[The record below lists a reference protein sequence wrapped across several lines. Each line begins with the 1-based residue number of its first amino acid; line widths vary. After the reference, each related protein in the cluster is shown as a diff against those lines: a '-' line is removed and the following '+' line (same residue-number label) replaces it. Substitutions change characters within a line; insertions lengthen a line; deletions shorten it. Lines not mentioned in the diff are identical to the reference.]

1 MNRIILNVTLV
12 ALIVA
17 AFCFVGVL
25 VMVPVT
31 EGAALERVTLTPPT
45 LENFDI
51 LFRDLSGWI
60 APWVFDEDWLDAN
73 PGARAYYTLVNIPDA
88 ALRGA
93 INYALGS
100 YGIYTVED
108 YRDRYIDYGGGERP
122 DDAPITLYELRSLT
136 GLWWSAWG
144 TRVGYKIRNLAGLE
158 YATNLTELR
167 LGSNRISDVTPLAGL
182 TSLSSLDLSG
192 NWISDVTPLAGLTSL
207 TSLNLMGNRISD
219 VTPLAGL
226 TGLTDLRLG
235 ANWIS
240 DVTPLAGLTN
250 LRLLIL
256 HRNSVSDVKP
266 LAGLTNLTGL
276 FLGNNEISD
285 VKPLDGLTRLTG
297 LSLGNN
303 EISNIAPLTG
313 LTSLSSLDLRD
324 NPLNYQ
330 ATGNIE
336 TLRSSGVKWIG
347 FTPTVDDV
355 PIQDALL
362 RERIN
367 KALGSER
374 AADAVITSAEM
385 LSLTRLNARGSRG
398 SRIVDLR
405 GLSYAVNLT
414 RLDLAD
420 NNVTDVS
427 PLSGLTKL
435 EHLYFAG
442 NHNLADITVLSGLSE
457 LYYLDIWRSRVSD
470 LSVLSNFKKLGRLQA
485 RATGITDVSVVA
497 QLPEYYIFAL
507 GYNGIRDLA
516 PFVANP
522 GVGWWDAVY
531 LLGNPL
537 SYDAIYSQIPVLKAR
552 GTQVT
557 YTNREP
563 GAPVKSGGDAQTGA
577 VGTTL
582 ASPLVVQVN
591 DTASRPK
598 PFEAVPIT
606 WAVTG
611 GGGTLQ
617 NADAKTDVNG
627 LASAELLLGS
637 GFGTNTVTASLSHNG
652 TTRTLTFTATAD
664 PLVQVQEGEGEGE
677 GEGDDGGDDEPV
689 VVPRTPAVR
698 DAIDN
703 LLGSTAQ
710 WDDAKEKL
718 KRHNDLTGILVASR
732 KLLNHALDDNSEEYL
747 EGKINGVLGS
757 VPVSNPAA
765 AIRVLTDVIHT
776 VKDAVDDWKIRE
788 VLAANN
794 DEIRAHTNSERVQ
807 RLVNAINTTYA
818 AYAERWN
825 TLNDR
830 YLKHLPDGHGD
841 KRDYVKRS
849 NDEADK
855 WVRPGAA
862 VNLMMSCYNGC
873 GVTFL
878 TGSSFAGEAIKSSTR
893 AFELA
898 RDGHKTGICNVK
910 PHVNLRYYVCRGGSC
925 PRSEEHSVPRPRPV
939 PVTQPVRQTQAPAAE
954 RQPAAELEF
963 ELKDCENAMP
973 YPGKLYEIK
982 LTVKNLSSNGK
993 IEASLSGVTNWRG
1006 DYGNYPLADG
1016 DPSPD
1021 PDLKLLESDNDS
1033 KWKPYETDGLK
1044 LYIDGRTSSSFDGNI
1059 VIRCYD
1065 SAAYGVLTVTV
1076 ITHYPSAQI
1085 IKARREIPCDT
1096 NGNQISDAWSHDA
1109 SYLTF
1114 ADAIDARSD
1123 AEEGPSGNPRNGD
1136 GFTAFEEYRGFK
1148 TGSGAEPTRLD
1159 PTQKEVFIVVGPSL
1173 PGIGHAAALQTNATI
1188 KPVTIDSAYV
1198 NDWDK
1203 DGESFATGE
1212 LHGLMN
1218 INNIDPKCRVQRVY
1232 AIRVISAT
1240 TTSETLGKMV
1250 LGAPQQTSLGKIYR
1264 HTDAIEMSRTIGH
1277 EIAHSVNLDHCP
1289 RSEYTGAG
1297 SPCLMRPEASIANTY
1312 ATAHRP
1318 DYDLVHPAGAPQPG
1332 VELPLLPSSGDGDD
1346 DDDGDGDGDG
1356 DGDDGSGDSG
1366 GGDTAPAAPERP
1378 TTPTTP
1384 TTVACGNRW
1393 TGKGRCS
1400 EGGRAASRYE
1410 HQTTCSGGHRYWG
1423 CNPTADEYHK
1433 TRVCGR
1439 SGCGRSYTKCKNGPR
1454 GNNRCPSNPGGW
1466 HEE

>member
-1 MNRIILNVTLV
+1 M
-12 ALIVA
+12 
-17 AFCFVGVL
+17 
-25 VMVPVT
+25 P
-31 EGAALERVTLTPPT
+31 
-45 LENFDI
+45 
-51 LFRDLSGWI
+51 LSG
-60 APWVFDEDWLDAN
+60 
-73 PGARAYYTLVNIPDA
+73 
-88 ALRGA
+88 
-93 INYALGS
+93 
-100 YGIYTVED
+100 
-108 YRDRYIDYGGGERP
+108 
-122 DDAPITLYELRSLT
+122 LT
-136 GLWWSAWG
+136 GLRDLRLSSNWISDVTALSGLTGLTSLWLD
-144 TRVGYKIRNLAGLE
+144 RNSVSDVTALSGL
-158 YATNLTELR
+158 TNLSGLR
-167 LGSNRISDVTPLAGL
+167 LWDNRISDVTSLAGL
-182 TSLSSLDLSG
+182 TS
-192 NWISDVTPLAGLTSL
+192 
-207 TSLNLMGNRISD
+207 
-219 VTPLAGL
+219 
-226 TGLTDLRLG
+226 
-235 ANWIS
+235 
-240 DVTPLAGLTN
+240 
-250 LRLLIL
+250 
-256 HRNSVSDVKP
+256 
-266 LAGLTNLTGL
+266 
-276 FLGNNEISD
+276 
-285 VKPLDGLTRLTG
+285 LTG

-313 LTSLSSLDLRD
+313 LTSLSSLDLRG
-324 NPLNYQ
+324 NPLNYE
-330 ATGNIE
+330 AAGNIE
-336 TLRSSGVKWIG
+336 TLRSSGVKSIY
-347 FTPTVDDV
+347 FTPTADDV

-367 KALGSER
+367 KQLGSGR

-398 SRIVDLR
+398 SWITDLR

-442 NHNLADITVLSGLSE
+442 NHNLSDITALSGLSE

-485 RATGITDVSVVA
+485 RATGITDVSVVEG
-497 QLPEYYIFAL
+497 LPEYYIFAL

-516 PFVANP
+516 PFVANS

-563 GAPVKSGGDAQTGA
+563 GVPVKSSGDAQTGA
-577 VGTTL
+577 VSTTL
-582 ASPLVVQVN
+582 ASPLVVQVK
-591 DTASRPK
+591 DTASSPK

-611 GGGTLQ
+611 GGGSLQ
-617 NADAKTDVNG
+617 NVETKTDVNG

-637 GFGTNTVTASLSHNG
+637 GFGANTVTASLSHNG

-664 PLVQVQEGEGEGE
+664 PLVQVQEGE

-710 WDDAKEKL
+710 WDNAKDKL
-718 KRHNDLTGILVASR
+718 KGHNDLTGILVASR

-807 RLVNAINTTYA
+807 GLVNAINTTYA
-818 AYAERWN
+818 AYAERWD

-862 VNLMMSCYNGC
+862 VNFMMSCYNGC

-878 TGSSFAGEAIKSSTR
+878 TGSSFAGEEIKSSTR

-925 PRSEEHSVPRPRPV
+925 PRSEEHSAPRPRPV
-939 PVTQPVRQTQAPAAE
+939 PAPAPAPVRQTQAAAAE
-954 RQPAAELEF
+954 RQPPAELKF
-963 ELKDCENAMP
+963 KLDPCEDAMP
-973 YPGKLYEIK
+973 YPGKLYEI
-982 LTVKNLSSNGK
+982 NLKVENLGSKGK
-993 IEASLSGVTNWRG
+993 IEASLSDVTNWRG
-1006 DYGNYPLADG
+1006 NYGNYPLATG
-1016 DPSPD
+1016 KPSRD
-1021 PDLKLLESDNDS
+1021 YDLKLLESDNDS
-1033 KWKPYETDGLK
+1033 KWDAVGTDGLK
-1044 LYIDGRTSSSFDGNI
+1044 LQIENTTANPISFDGKI
-1059 VIRCYD
+1059 TVRCYD
-1065 SAAYGVLTVTV
+1065 SAAYGVLTVKATSP
-1076 ITHYPSAQI
+1076 YPVYRLI
-1085 IKARREIPCDT
+1085 REVRKIPCDA
-1096 NGNQISDAWSHDA
+1096 NANQISDAWSHDA
-1109 SYLTF
+1109 SYPTF
-1114 ADAIDARSD
+1114 ASAIDEDSD
-1123 AEEGPSGNPRNGD
+1123 VERGPSGNSQHGD

-1159 PTQKEVFIVVGPSL
+1159 PTLKEVFIVVDPALSSSGIG
-1173 PGIGHAAALQTNATI
+1173 PGIGHATRLETDATI
-1188 KPVTIDSAYV
+1188 KPVTVDSAYV

-1203 DGESFATGE
+1203 NGLRPRSTFDM
-1212 LHGLMN
+1212 HGLMN
-1218 INNIDPKCRVQRVY
+1218 INNNEPICRVRKVY
-1232 AIRVISAT
+1232 AIRLISNSGSKINPQTGLQILGEVAVWPPHEQSLVQIYVNSAT
-1240 TTSETLGKMV
+1240 AAQLPFVIAHE
-1250 LGAPQQTSLGKIYR
+1250 
-1264 HTDAIEMSRTIGH
+1264 IGH
-1277 EIAHSVNLDHCP
+1277 AVNLDHCP
-1289 RSEYTGAG
+1289 GSEYPNFPSR
-1297 SPCLMRPEASIANTY
+1297 SPLPACLMAPVLSS
-1312 ATAHRP
+1312 TAVYGSAHNV
-1318 DYDLVHPAGAPQPG
+1318 DYDLVSISSTSRRKAPQPEY
-1332 VELPLLPSSGDGDD
+1332 VVSPTPSSGG
-1346 DDDGDGDGDG
+1346 G
-1356 DGDDGSGDSG
+1356 SG
-1366 GGDTAPAAPERP
+1366 GGSGGSGGGSGGSGNGGSGGSGTSSGTVRCLNAAAGNTCTQGGYASSARAHVTTCPAGHTHWGCFPPHITAHANHRP
-1378 TTPTTP
+1378 TRETVTCERCGVVTSQRDDHRQMHDACNGHYYSCNSAGVARHETT
-1384 TTVACGNRW
+1384 
-1393 TGKGRCS
+1393 
-1400 EGGRAASRYE
+1400 Y
-1410 HQTTCSGGHRYWG
+1410 TC
-1423 CNPTADEYHK
+1423 
-1433 TRVCGR
+1433 TRP
-1439 SGCGRSYTKCKNGPR
+1439 GCGSTFTRCTMDTGSARSCSSNGR
-1454 GNNRCPSNPGGW
+1454 NYRW
-1466 HEE
+1466 HSR